1 MELVKQ
7 IVPFNMTHNAEPE
20 AVDLLLEVCVCA
32 CVLLHVLCA
41 LHMTH
46 NAEPEAVD
54 LLLEVG
60 RCVCVYVNVCRCMSC
75 VPFNMTHNAEPEA
88 VDLLLEVG
96 VCVCACV
103 SLHVL
108 CVCRRMVGKHD

>member
-7 IVPFNMTHNAEPE
+7 I
-20 AVDLLLEVCVCA
+20 
-32 CVLLHVLCA
+32 
-41 LHMTH
+41 
-46 NAEPEAVD
+46 
-54 LLLEVG
+54 
-60 RCVCVYVNVCRCMSC
+60 